1 MEPGAGTVSDRDA
14 QLPLATG
21 RVPERHVD
29 DLPRVGELQG
39 GGEQHRGIHTTQT
52 TPPSSPTGM
61 AYPHQTAKGL
71 FILAYIEEPP
81 CRNGV
86 YPSMSGT
93 KNWHHQTRTKLNR

>member
-1 MEPGAGTVSDRDA
+1 MEPGVRTVPDRDA

-21 RVPERHVD
+21 RVTERHVD

-39 GGEQHRGIHTTQT
+39 GGEQHRGIHTT

-71 FILAYIEEPP
+71 
-81 CRNGV
+81 
-86 YPSMSGT
+86 
-93 KNWHHQTRTKLNR
+93 